1 MLTMDN
7 NRDNY
12 SRPVMLDNSNYSYWK
27 VRMMAYLKSIDTR
40 VWISVLNGYTPPTKI
55 VDEVVMAKPLEEYSR
70 NELEV
75 DNWNFKALH
84 NIFSFVSVEEFKRIS
99 TCVEAKEAW
108 DVLQRTYEGTDAV
121 KRSKTQKLKTMYE
134 NVRMDE
140 SESFDEF
147 YAKLRDI
154 VNSRFA
160 LGDKLDD
167 VEVVGKVLRSLNSK
181 FHTKVVAIEEA
192 HNIETIRLDELV
204 GNLQTFESNLPS
216 PQKKMKGIAF
226 TSSHDQ
232 EEDSDNDDE
241 MDPETMALLVKK
253 FQKVFRK
260 NKSSF
265 EGKIGRAHV

>member
-55 VDEVVMAKPLEEYSR
+55 VDEVVMPKPLEEYSR

-134 NVRMDE
+134 NVRMEE

-216 PQKKMKGIAF
+216 Q
-226 TSSHDQ
+226 
-232 EEDSDNDDE
+232 
-241 MDPETMALLVKK
+241 
-253 FQKVFRK
+253 
-260 NKSSF
+260 
-265 EGKIGRAHV
+265 